1 MKEQRLKQ
9 WIENFKQE
17 IKFVEVEFNS
27 FFKKTNLQEF
37 YKINIDNTIGFI
49 SIELISRE
57 QLPIEIIDAITV
69 ALLRSKPRFKLTE

>member
-1 MKEQRLKQ
+1 LKEQRLKQ